1 VLEARVVTSRSGMSM
16 DSFVVLDGEGRALR
30 DAAQATRLRDALAKA
45 LAQTPYR
52 AEAASRAPS
61 RVQRHFPMA
70 PRIEFG
76 TQPVHGHNQ
85 LAIVCADRPG
95 LLAAIA
101 RVFREQGVRVF
112 DARIATFG
120 ERVEDFF
127 LIGGVHDAILDPAAC
142 EALREAL
149 ARILDFSADGKRHA

>member
-1 VLEARVVTSRSGMSM
+1 
-16 DSFVVLDGEGRALR
+16 LR
-30 DAAQATRLRDALAKA
+30 DVAQAERLRNALHEA

-61 RVQRHFPMA
+61 RVQRLFPIA

-76 TQPVHGHNQ
+76 AQPVRGHTQ

-101 RVFREQGVRVF
+101 RVFREQGVRVH

-127 LIGGVHDAILDPAAC
+127 LIGGERDAILDPAAR
-142 EALREAL
+142 EALHEAL
-149 ARILDFSADGKRHA
+149 ARILDFSADAKRHA